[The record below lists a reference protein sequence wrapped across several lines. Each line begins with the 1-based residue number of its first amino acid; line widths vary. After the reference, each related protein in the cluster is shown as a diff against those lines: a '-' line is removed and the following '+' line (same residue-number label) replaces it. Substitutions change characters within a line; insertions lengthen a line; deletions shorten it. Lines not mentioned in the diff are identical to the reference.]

1 MIVAALYARKSN
13 EQTGV
18 SDKEKS
24 ITRQIEHGKAYA
36 LGKGW
41 RVAVEHIYS
50 DDGISGAELVNRP
63 GFTRRMN
70 GLNPKPPFQVLIMS
84 EESRLGREQIQTA
97 YALQQLMDAGVRVWF
112 YLTDQERTLNTAM
125 DKVMLSLTNFAAEME
140 REKAQQRVYDA
151 MVRKAKAG
159 HVTGGKVFGYDNV
172 VVAGAVPNANGKM
185 TRSHVELRINEP
197 EAEVVR
203 KIFRLYTEGRGFT
216 TIAKTLNADGA
227 LCPRPRPITRPHGWA
242 ASSVRQIVLRR
253 LYKGEQVWNRTKKR
267 APSGARKVRQRPE
280 DKWIVVPLPQ
290 LQIIPPALWDQAQE
304 RWKHIRQL
312 YLRATNGR
320 VHGRPTNGHESPYLL
335 TGFTACKTCTG
346 SLCVQSERRNARRSN
361 YYSCTTHL
369 RRGSAAC
376 AQAML
381 VPMEALDR
389 AVLAALEEKVLHPA
403 VMTKA
408 LEKALQQ
415 LRPQLNDDPAVRR
428 QTIEKELVKIEAV
441 LARLAQ
447 ALVEGGTLTTLLA
460 EMKKYEDQRT
470 RLCFEVTMLDGLTVT
485 PFDPVRVEEE
495 LRGYLKD
502 WSGLVQRHP
511 MQTRQVLRKLLP
523 NRIRVWREVRDG
535 KKAYY
540 FEGEAAVG
548 KLFNGLVH
556 IERSGVPNG
565 I

>member
-1 MIVAALYARKSN
+1 MIAAVYARKST

-24 ITRQIEHGKAYA
+24 VTRQVEHAKAFA
-36 LGKGW
+36 KSKGW
-41 RVAVEHIYS
+41 VTPDELIFV
-50 DDGISGAELVNRP
+50 DDGISGAEFIKRP
-63 GFTRRMN
+63 GFIRLMN
-70 GLNPKPPFQVLIMS
+70 ALKPTPPFQVLVMS

-172 VVAGAVPNANGKM
+172 VVAGAVPDANGNA

-203 KIFRLYTEGRGFT
+203 KIYQLYTEGRGFT
-216 TIAKTLNADGA
+216 TIAKLLNAEGA

-267 APSGARKVRQRPE
+267 APSGVRKVRLRPE
-280 DKWIVVPLPQ
+280 DKWIIVPLPQ
-290 LQIIPPALWDQAQE
+290 LQIIPPSLWDQAYE
-304 RWKHIRQL
+304 RWKQIRQL
-312 YLRATNGR
+312 YLRATDGQL
-320 VHGRPTNGHESPYLL
+320 HGRPTNGRESPYLL
-335 TGFTACKTCTG
+335 TGFTACKTCRG
-346 SLCVQSERRNARRSN
+346 NLCIQTERRRAQRTS
-361 YYSCTTHL
+361 YYACTTHL
-369 RRGSAAC
+369 RRGAAAC
-376 AQAML
+376 AEAMHA
-381 VPMEALDR
+381 PMEALDR
-389 AVLAALEEKVLHPA
+389 AVLDAIEQEVLQPA
-403 VMTKA
+403 VIAKA
-408 LEKALQQ
+408 VQKALQQ
-415 LRPQLNDDPAVRR
+415 LRPQHEDPAVRR
-428 QTIEKELVKIEAV
+428 QALQKEYLK
-441 LARLAQ
+441 
-447 ALVEGGTLTTLLA
+447 VEGALDRLGRAVAEGGPLATLLG
-460 EMKKYEDQRT
+460 EIQRQEHQRT
-470 RLCFEVTMLDGLTVT
+470 FLRAELAMLDSLIVT
-485 PFDPVRVEEE
+485 PLDPVRMERE
-495 LRGYLKD
+495 LRSYLKD
-502 WSGLVQRHP
+502 WSGLAQRHP
-511 MQTRQVLRKLLP
+511 AQTRQILRKLLP
-523 NRIRVWREVRDG
+523 NRIRVWREGRG
-535 KKAYY
+535 RERRYF

-548 KLFNGLVH
+548 NFFNGLAH